1 MALVRKSKMID
12 TIGGEVVRNGTGGV
26 DRVFCFLLRGLDFK
40 ARGHYLGM
48 EQNNFRHG
56 TELTKLV

>member
-1 MALVRKSKMID
+1 MID